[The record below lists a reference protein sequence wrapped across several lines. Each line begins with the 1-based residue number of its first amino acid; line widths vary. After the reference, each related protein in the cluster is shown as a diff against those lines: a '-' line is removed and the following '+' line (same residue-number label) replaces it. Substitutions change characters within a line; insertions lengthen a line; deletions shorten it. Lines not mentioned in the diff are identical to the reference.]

1 MNIRDTEE
9 TKLYNCYRLKETE
22 FQNWGTLNDQKPGFL
37 TIQDNDKVSEKT
49 VIHLT
54 NELFYKRKNTIFL
67 FFFFL
72 PYRIPTNI
80 VKVCHMGYDRVATL
94 RGLRMRLN
102 SSLIQNHLAYIQPN
116 SLVPSY
122 NDAGPGTRGHVE
134 LEVRP

>member
-1 MNIRDTEE
+1 M
-9 TKLYNCYRLKETE
+9 
-22 FQNWGTLNDQKPGFL
+22 NDQKPGFL
-37 TIQDNDKVSEKT
+37 TIQGNDKVSEKT

-67 FFFFL
+67 FFFFFL
-72 PYRIPTNI
+72 PYCIPTNI